1 MILAKISLHCISKD
15 IEKRFKNFPIYVKSV
30 QFLSRPVIGIK
41 ILVKI
46 VNNSIIISTIIIK
59 RNGNAVV

>member
-15 IEKRFKNFPIYVKSV
+15 IEKRLKNFPIYVKSV

-46 VNNSIIISTIIIK
+46 VNNSIIYQQL
-59 RNGNAVV
+59 